1 MANLITVARIILL
14 FITIG
19 IIYILTPVA
28 VLIGLLLTIV
38 VFVSDALDG
47 YVARR
52 RGSANAFGAVFD
64 IAGDRIVEN
73 VYWVALAN
81 LLPAFV
87 PIWMPLVAIV
97 RSFIVDGLRSMALA
111 QGKTAF
117 GANTMMTSRFG
128 TWLAASRFNRA
139 VYGVVKVLAFCWV
152 LLILA
157 LRLAAAQ
164 DGNWASFYHDWS
176 NLIDGIGTFLI
187 YFTVLY
193 MLMRGAVVVWDSRPM
208 YLPGPNS
215 LAKRIPAKTVDS
227 SVGEKPQTTREQ

>member
-1 MANLITVARIILL
+1 MANLITVGRIILL

-38 VFVSDALDG
+38 VFASDALDG

-52 RGSANAFGAVFD
+52 RGSASEFGAVFD

-73 VYWVALAN
+73 VYWVVLAH
-81 LLPAFV
+81 LGLV
-87 PIWMPLVAIV
+87 PIWMPLVTIV
-97 RSFIVDGLRSMALA
+97 RSFVVDGLRSMALA

-117 GANTMMTSRFG
+117 GEKTMMTSRFG

-139 VYGVVKVLAFCWV
+139 VYGVVKVVAFCWM

-164 DGNWASFYHDWS
+164 GGNWATFYHDWGG
-176 NLIDGIGTFLI
+176 LIDSIGTFLI

-208 YLPGPNS
+208 FLPGPDS
-215 LAKRIPAKTVDS
+215 LAKRITAPPVDGVVS
-227 SVGEKPQTTREQ
+227 EQSQATGER

>member
-14 FITIG
+14 FITVG

-28 VLIGLLLTIV
+28 VLIGLLLTII

-47 YVARR
+47 YVARK
-52 RGSANAFGAVFD
+52 RGSANEFGAVFD

-73 VYWVALAN
+73 IYWVVLAN
-81 LLPAFV
+81 LTPFLV
-87 PIWMPLVAIV
+87 PIWMPLITIV

-117 GANTMMTSRFG
+117 GEKTMMTSKFG

-139 VYGVVKVLAFCWV
+139 VYGVLKVIAFCWA

-164 DGNWASFYHDWS
+164 DASWATFDHDWGG
-176 NLIDGIGTFLI
+176 LIEGIGTFLL

-193 MLMRGAVVVWDSRPM
+193 MLLRGAVVVWDSRPM
-208 YLPGPNS
+208 YLPGPAS
-215 LAKRIPAKTVDS
+215 LAKRIPAQVDGVS
-227 SVGEKPQTTREQ
+227 SEPSRPAGKR

>member
-38 VFVSDALDG
+38 VFASDALDG

-52 RGSANAFGAVFD
+52 RGSANEFGAVFD

-73 VYWVALAN
+73 VYWVVLAH
-81 LLPAFV
+81 LGLV
-87 PIWMPLVAIV
+87 PIWMPLVTIV
-97 RSFIVDGLRSMALA
+97 RSFVVDGLRSMALA

-117 GANTMMTSRFG
+117 GAKTMMTSRFG

-139 VYGVVKVLAFCWV
+139 VYGIVKVLAFCWM

-157 LRLAAAQ
+157 LRLAVAQ
-164 DGNWASFYHDWS
+164 GGNWASFYHDWGG
-176 NLIDGIGTFLI
+176 LIDGIGTFLI

-215 LAKRIPAKTVDS
+215 LAKRIPAPPVDA
-227 SVGEKPQTTREQ
+227 VGGEQPQPTGER

>member
-19 IIYILTPVA
+19 IIYILTPLA

-52 RGSANAFGAVFD
+52 RGSANEFGAVFD

-73 VYWVALAN
+73 VYWVVLAN
-81 LLPAFV
+81 LMPALV
-87 PIWMPLVAIV
+87 PIWMPLITIV

-152 LLILA
+152 LFILA
-157 LRLAAAQ
+157 LRLAAVQ
-164 DGNWASFYHDWS
+164 DGNWATFYHDWRG
-176 NLIDGIGTFLI
+176 LIDGIGTFLI

-215 LAKRIPAKTVDS
+215 LAKRIPAKMADGVTADQ
-227 SVGEKPQTTREQ
+227 PQTTGEQ

>member
-38 VFVSDALDG
+38 VFASDALDG

-52 RGSANAFGAVFD
+52 RGSANDFGAVFD

-73 VYWVALAN
+73 VYWVVLAN
-81 LLPAFV
+81 LGLV
-87 PIWMPLVAIV
+87 PIWMPLITIV

-111 QGKTAF
+111 QGRTAF

-139 VYGVVKVLAFCWV
+139 VYGVLKVVAFCWM
-152 LLILA
+152 LLILM

-164 DGNWASFYHDWS
+164 DSAWASFYHNWGD
-176 NLIDGIGTFLI
+176 LIDGIGTFLI

-215 LAKRIPAKTVDS
+215 LAKRIPTLTEGGA
-227 SVGEKPQTTREQ
+227 GEQPQPTGEQ